1 MKDQIINR
9 QSLETYFRLRH
20 SLSRTK
26 LNEREKGIEVL
37 LNILKGKQDEQISDM
52 SRYAETVIQLAGM
65 HRVSYPLLLYAQN
78 HPGIFTHQQIEEL
91 GIRCR
96 KNAMLSLGQLH
107 ELIRVTA
114 CFEKAGISVVV
125 IKGPQLARMIYGR
138 EALKESVDLDLM
150 LVHES
155 GLEQAHVLLAELG
168 YTQSN
173 LNAYPGK
180 TSRKIFL
187 IAKREVHYFNPE
199 KGCHID
205 LHIRPGSNTYL
216 TTGVFRDFYDRLE
229 TYDLEGNP
237 VQVLPP
243 EKYLVYLCYHGGL
256 HQFSRLGW
264 LMDIRAFLALK
275 KDVLD
280 FEKIVV
286 LAGEIHAERSLFL
299 ALTLLNQF
307 FGDEI
312 PVVLEKAM
320 ARKRRFGFLT
330 KNCRAILSRDNRYG
344 FTIQGRV
351 NKFIYMM
358 VLIKGVTGRIDLLYG
373 IFMRFLAARI
383 QNRIRVS

>member
-1 MKDQIINR
+1 M
-9 QSLETYFRLRH
+9 S
-20 SLSRTK
+20 
-26 LNEREKGIEVL
+26 NERDKGIDLL
-37 LNILKGKQDEQISDM
+37 LNILKGQQDEQISEISGYTDM
-52 SRYAETVIQLAGM
+52 VILLADM
-65 HRVSYPLLLYAQN
+65 HRISYPLLLYAQN
-78 HPGIFTHQQIEEL
+78 HPGMFTHQQIERL

-96 KNAMLSLGQLH
+96 KNAMQSLVQLH
-107 ELIRVTA
+107 ELIRVTG
-114 CFEKAGISVVV
+114 CFDKAGISVVV

-138 EALKESVDLDLM
+138 EASKESVDLDLM

-155 GLEQAHVLLAELG
+155 TLEQAHVLLAELG

-199 KGCHID
+199 KRCHID
-205 LHIRPGSNTYL
+205 LHIRPGSNAYL
-216 TTGVFRDFYDRLE
+216 TDGLFRNFFISLE
-229 TYDLEGNP
+229 TYDLEGNF
-237 VQVLPP
+237 VQVLSS

-275 KDVLD
+275 RDELD
-280 FEKIVV
+280 FGKVV
-286 LAGEIHAERSLFL
+286 AMAGEIHAERSLFL
-299 ALTLLNQF
+299 AMTLLNQF

-312 PVVLEKAM
+312 PVFLEKAIS
-320 ARKRRFGFLT
+320 RKKRFGFLAQ
-330 KNCRAILSRDNRYG
+330 NCRAILSRDNKYG
-344 FTIQGRV
+344 FTIQGRI

-358 VLIKGVTGRIDLLYG
+358 VLIQGVAGRFDLLYG

-383 QNRIRVS
+383 QKRIRVS